1 MSISERKQKVGKQL
15 GKKNDKSLQD
25 VIDDGG
31 EIYRCPTV
39 LAMSGGICIYMCTDI
54 ELIIQKL

>member
-1 MSISERKQKVGKQL
+1 MPFVNGGNVDLRQ
-15 GKKNDKSLQD
+15 NDKSLQD

-39 LAMSGGICIYMCTDI
+39 LAMSGYIRYMYI
-54 ELIIQKL
+54 HVY